1 MTDKPGRGTNPFDPT
16 AERVEE
22 LKPGHDDAVVGHAG
36 RHDTPGRH
44 ETPRRYDEPLEDN
57 EPAMPSDDST
67 LKTQI

>member
-22 LKPGHDDAVVGHAG
+22 LKPGHDDAGVGHV
-36 RHDTPGRH
+36 RSD
-44 ETPRRYDEPLEDN
+44 ETPRRYDQPIEEN
-57 EPAMPSDDST
+57 EGVMPSDDST